1 MKSFFYIYN
10 AENKLVELLA
20 ENLIGRNAAELEKLA
35 YEIANKHNGTVKI
48 VRKK

>member
-1 MKSFFYIYN
+1 MRSFFYIYN
-10 AENKLVELLA
+10 AENKLVDMLA

-35 YEIANKHNGTVKI
+35 YEIATKHNGTVKI